1 MDDRLLVIVD
11 QSRDD
16 LFTTLRRDDDDSVA
30 VMRDRRQ
37 PGAAA
42 GRFAIERRLR
52 AVGHDLRALG
62 LAVVAPHGQR
72 AQADAVA
79 RAAFLRTLPLF
90 AAFSLAELIE
100 LADHIDERALRRNQT
115 LFHEGETSAE
125 MFVVRQGIVLI
136 SKEVT
141 PRVEKVLARMKPGE
155 FFGEMNLFGCLPRSA
170 PARAETDIEL
180 IVLQRATLEKM
191 LAMKPAAALAYFT
204 AMVREF
210 CTRLAATDDLVSEV
224 TRWGLEATGLDS
236 DLRYYALAA
245 AAFSFFFRLPPLSA
259 SALPSPLPGLS
270 FFSPFL
276 PLPSGG
282 VSGRSTSSR

>member
-37 PGAAA
+37 PGAAP

-72 AQADAVA
+72 AQADVVA

-170 PARAETDIEL
+170 TARAETDIEL

-191 LAMKPAAALAYFT
+191 FAMKPPAALAFFT

-224 TRWGLEATGLDS
+224 TRWGLAATG
-236 DLRYYALAA
+236 REGAVTT
-245 AAFSFFFRLPPLSA
+245 SA
-259 SALPSPLPGLS
+259 
-270 FFSPFL
+270 
-276 PLPSGG
+276 
-282 VSGRSTSSR
+282 